1 MPKMTRSL
9 AACLIAF
16 FIALSVVHCRKSDA
30 AIQEMQ
36 LVSRTNWVFPLGTD
50 SVGSFTPWILYRG
63 ILLHDSLVYFGDP
76 EFQRLNALNLQ
87 TGQVH
92 WGRKGALPR
101 RIDGFA
107 LVADRIVAP
116 TDTGVMYLNKNLEQS
131 TLIEVPDID
140 RPLRFSS
147 VTQDS
152 AILIGDA
159 TEWRSDSLW
168 YIFGIIAVAGPSGGL
183 SITRQLLDSAT
194 TPYDAVHISAGSL
207 RRRMYYLF
215 WNAIN
220 GKSVDVDTINQKPW
234 LRTGSSHFPIP
245 DELNSVDIQER
256 IDFDNNR
263 VVFYTIDR
271 ENALYPCV
279 ETVS

>member
-1 MPKMTRSL
+1 
-9 AACLIAF
+9 
-16 FIALSVVHCRKSDA
+16 
-30 AIQEMQ
+30 MQ
-36 LVSRTNWVFPLGTD
+36 LVSRTNWHFPFGTD
-50 SVGSFTPWILYRG
+50 SVGSFNPWILYRG

-107 LVADRIVAP
+107 FVAGRIVAP
-116 TDTGVMYLNKNLEQS
+116 TDTGVVYLNKNLEQS
-131 TLIEVPDID
+131 ILIEVPDID

-159 TEWRSDSLW
+159 SEWRSDSLW
-168 YIFGIIAVAGPSGGL
+168 YVFGITAVAGPSDGL
-183 SITRQLLDSAT
+183 SITRQLVDSAT

-207 RRRMYYLF
+207 RGRMYSLF
-215 WNAIN
+215 WNTIN
-220 GKSVDVDTINQKPW
+220 AKFFDVDTIKQKPW
-234 LRTGSSHFPIP
+234 LRTESSYFPIP
-245 DELNSVDIQER
+245 AELNSVDIQER
-256 IDFDNNR
+256 MDFDKTR
-263 VVFYTIDR
+263 IVFYTIGR
-271 ENALYPCV
+271 EKREFGISLLQYAPLAK
-279 ETVS
+279 